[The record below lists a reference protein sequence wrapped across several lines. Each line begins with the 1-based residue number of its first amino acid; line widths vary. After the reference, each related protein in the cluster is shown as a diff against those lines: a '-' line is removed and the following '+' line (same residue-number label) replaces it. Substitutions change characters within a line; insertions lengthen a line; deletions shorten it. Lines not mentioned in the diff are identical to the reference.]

1 MVKTEIFDD
10 EWVFELSRDA
20 KFLYLFFIV
29 NKNTEI
35 SGYYKIAIHEIMMY
49 TKFEKDE
56 VLKLL
61 KEIEPKVYY
70 VDGWVIMAKYEEHQ
84 NVKNNPK
91 VQKSI
96 EKYKEKIPTHILNYK
111 SQIINHKSEG
121 IDRVSIPYES
131 EIPKKAQQKEEYG
144 EFKRVLLTKE
154 EYDKLV
160 DKLGTKQTEAMIE
173 EVDTGIESKGYKYK
187 SHYATILSW
196 ARRKGISAKGA
207 DKKKYDL

>member
-1 MVKTEIFDD
+1 MVKTEIWDD
-10 EWVFELSRDA
+10 EWVFDLSRDA
-20 KFLYLFFIV
+20 KLLYVFFIT

-35 SGYYKIAIHEIMMY
+35 SGFYKIALHEITMY
-49 TKFEKDE
+49 TKFSKEEIK
-56 VLKLL
+56 KLL
-61 KEIEPKVYY
+61 KELEPKVYY
-70 VDGWVIMAKYEEHQ
+70 VDGWAIVAKYDEHQ

-91 VQKSI
+91 VQISI

-121 IDRVSIPYES
+121 IDTLSIPYED
-131 EIPKKAQQKEEYG
+131 EKPKSAQQKEKYG
-144 EFKRVLLTKE
+144 EFKRVLLSKE

-160 DKLGTKQTEAMIE
+160 DKLGKTQTEAMIE

-207 DKKKYDL
+207 DKKKYDI